1 MKINRTDRKV
11 QIRKKG
17 KMTLHRKDA
26 QATRKPDR
34 TVKLNYNKIKNH
46 KPKVAVMGA
55 KEKQRSSVETEPVHN
70 RTRRQRTEMSAP
82 IRKGSKDF
90 KKAVIVSAVKKGNQ
104 NREESLNGEQEIVQS
119 AALGAEVVKQSQKL
133 LPKRTV
139 GKEQSNKSRNS
150 RMKLNRV
157 DTVRD
162 VRARNSRKP
171 AVAGNRS
178 QSKKRAAT
186 KGRGAKVRV
195 SAMISNFIRK
205 KQEERSA
212 DEEIG
217 IKRAIQNY
225 LLAGAAGLL
234 GQVILVAL
242 PVILII
248 ALVYNSPLALAMPP
262 LDDGQRI
269 QEVLAGYYQE
279 FNAELNAVK
288 QESGTEIT
296 YANGDGGMAN
306 FRDVL
311 MVYMVKYYTGSGE
324 IGTVVNDKSRANLK
338 TVFDEMNYYKH
349 ETTTRTI
356 KAGESLG
363 TVVTSAYCSCVV
375 CCGQWSG
382 GPTASGAMPTPN
394 HTIAVDASDPFV
406 PMGTKVIFNGTTY
419 TVEDTGNFARYGV
432 HFDVYFGD
440 HTTASNWGHR
450 SFEAYLAEGEENEV
464 EVTSTSYN
472 VYQFTYEDYI
482 ALGTLTEEQE
492 EILREMMTS
501 DIWEGF
507 SDGSIGAMVA
517 AEAMTKIGCAY
528 SQENRDAEGVYDCS
542 SLVYRIYR
550 DVAGI
555 QLPSTAAEQ
564 GEYCYNNGMA
574 ITQDMLQPGD
584 LIFYSYETNGRFMNI
599 SHVAI
604 YVGDGMM
611 VHASNPTR
619 GVVYDPLNPSNIGL
633 YARPY

>member
-1 MKINRTDRKV
+1 MRINHNKKV

-17 KMTLHRKDA
+17 NMTLHRKDIRA
-26 QATRKPDR
+26 GRKPGR
-34 TVKLNYNKIKNH
+34 SVKLNYDKIK
-46 KPKVAVMGA
+46 KRKLKKAVDTAEERCQPSEG
-55 KEKQRSSVETEPVHN
+55 KEKYSSSKK
-70 RTRRQRTEMSAP
+70 RQRAEMSAP
-82 IRKGSKDF
+82 SRKGEGDF
-90 KKAVIVSAVKKGNQ
+90 KKEVFVTALRREAEKKEDRLEGERELFKSAGM
-104 NREESLNGEQEIVQS
+104 GAEIVRQTGKVS
-119 AALGAEVVKQSQKL
+119 NLAA
-133 LPKRTV
+133 
-139 GKEQSNKSRNS
+139 GKEKPKWVKTAK
-150 RMKLNRV
+150 MKIHRV
-157 DTVRD
+157 DTVKNIR
-162 VRARNSRKP
+162 SRTTK
-171 AVAGNRS
+171 AAASAGMKS
-178 QSKKRAAT
+178 QSRRNAAKSKSKKFKA
-186 KGRGAKVRV
+186 

-205 KQEERSA
+205 SREERSA
-212 DEEIG
+212 DEELG
-217 IKRAIQNY
+217 VKRAMQNH
-225 LLAGAAGLL
+225 LLAGAIGLVT
-234 GQVILVAL
+234 QVVLVAL

-262 LDDGQRI
+262 LDDGERI
-269 QEVLAGYYQE
+269 QEVLAGYYQD
-279 FNAELNAVK
+279 FNAKLSSKK
-288 QESGTEIT
+288 QESGTEVT
-296 YANGDGGMAN
+296 YANSENSMSN

-311 MVYMVKYYTGSGE
+311 MVYMVKYYTGTGE
-324 IGTVVNDKSRANLK
+324 IGTVVTDKAKENLK

-363 TVVTSAYCSCVV
+363 TVVTSGYCNCVT

-382 GPTASGAMPTPN
+382 GATASGAMPTPN
-394 HTIAVDASDPFV
+394 HTIAVDANNPFV
-406 PMGTKVIFNGTTY
+406 PMGTKVIFNGITY

-432 HFDVYFGD
+432 QFDVYFSD

-450 SFEAYLAEGEENEV
+450 SFEAYLADGEENEI
-464 EVTSTSYN
+464 EVTSKSYN
-472 VYQFTYEDYI
+472 VHQLTYEDYI
-482 ALGTLTEEQE
+482 ALGKLTAEQE

-528 SQENRDAEGVYDCS
+528 SQENRYAEGVYDCS
-542 SLVYRIYR
+542 SFVFRLYR
-550 DVAGI
+550 DVAGV

-611 VHASNPTR
+611 VHAANPRR
-619 GVVYDPLNPSNIGL
+619 GVVYDPLNPSNIGF

>member
-17 KMTLHRKDA
+17 NMTLHRKDIRA
-26 QATRKPDR
+26 ERKPGR
-34 TVKLNYNKIKNH
+34 SVKLNYDKIK
-46 KPKVAVMGA
+46 KRKLKKAVDTT
-55 KEKQRSSVETEPVHN
+55 KEKYQPSEGKENDSGSRSQQRA
-70 RTRRQRTEMSAP
+70 EMSAP
-82 IRKGSKDF
+82 SRKGKTDF
-90 KKAVIVSAVKKGNQ
+90 KKEVIASAIRKEAQKRDERLEGG
-104 NREESLNGEQEIVQS
+104 RELSKSAEI
-119 AALGAEVVKQSQKL
+119 GAEIIRQTGKVSNLAAGKEK
-133 LPKRTV
+133 PKRVKTA
-139 GKEQSNKSRNS
+139 K
-150 RMKLNRV
+150 MKINRV
-157 DTVRD
+157 DTVKN
-162 VRARNSRKP
+162 VRSRNSKAATSTGMKSQSRKN
-171 AVAGNRS
+171 AVKS
-178 QSKKRAAT
+178 QSKKFKAS
-186 KGRGAKVRV
+186 VMV
-195 SAMISNFIRK
+195 SNFIRK
-205 KQEERSA
+205 SREKRSA
-212 DEEIG
+212 EEEFG
-217 IKRAIQNY
+217 AKRTIQNH
-225 LLAGAAGLL
+225 LLAGAIGLIT
-234 GQVILVAL
+234 QVVLVAL

-262 LDDGQRI
+262 LDDGERI
-269 QEVLAGYYQE
+269 QEVLAGYYQD
-279 FNAELNAVK
+279 FNAKLSAKK
-288 QESGTEIT
+288 QESGTEVT
-296 YANGDGGMAN
+296 YANSGNSMSN

-311 MVYMVKYYTGSGE
+311 MVYMVKYYTGTGE
-324 IGTVVNDKSRANLK
+324 IGTVVTDKAKENLK

-363 TVVTSAYCSCVV
+363 TVVTSGYCNCVT
-375 CCGQWSG
+375 CCGRWSG

-394 HTIAVDASDPFV
+394 HTIAVDAKNPFV
-406 PMGTKVIFNGTTY
+406 PMGTKVIFNGITY

-432 HFDVYFGD
+432 QFDVYCSD

-450 SFEAYLAEGEENEV
+450 SFEAYLADGEENEI
-464 EVTSTSYN
+464 EVTSKSYN
-472 VYQFTYEDYI
+472 VHQLTYEDYI
-482 ALGTLTEEQE
+482 ALGKLTAEQE

-528 SQENRDAEGVYDCS
+528 SQENRYAEGVYDCS
-542 SLVYRIYR
+542 SFVFRLYR

-564 GEYCYNNGMA
+564 GEYCYNNGMT

-611 VHASNPTR
+611 VHAANSSR
-619 GVVYDPLNPSNIGL
+619 GVVYDPLKASNIDL
-633 YARPY
+633 YGRVY